1 MPLPDGSPFPPE
13 AQLANYRYWATCPYW
28 YRHEAVS
35 LALGLE
41 PEALSSVSIFNS
53 EKQVLAIP
61 QSRMTAG
68 HKLILAYLSYDRH
81 VTRRFGLMGYDGMY
95 LQVRPQDFLNWM
107 RQVGLPIP
115 GSMAEVIEGTSSED
129 DKPPTTSSGDESLGT
144 RERDSLLKLVIG
156 MAIAGYRYDP
166 KSSRG
171 PATTEIVNDLAKL
184 GIPLDPDTVR
194 KYLREA
200 RELLPP
206 EPE

>member
-13 AQLANYRYWATCPYW
+13 AQLANYRYWATCPDW

-35 LALGLE
+35 LALGLD
-41 PEALSSVSIFNS
+41 PETLSSVSIFNS

-68 HKLILAYLSYDRH
+68 HRLILAYLAYDRH
-81 VTRRFGLMGYDGMY
+81 VTRRFGLMGYNGMY
-95 LQVRPQDFLNWM
+95 LQVKPQDFLNWM

-115 GSMAEVIEGTSSED
+115 GGMAEGIEGTSPEN
-129 DKPPTTSSGDESLGT
+129 DKPPTAHSADESLGT
-144 RERDSLLKLVIG
+144 RERESLLKLVIG
-156 MAIAGYRYDP
+156 MAIEGYRYDP
-166 KSSRG
+166 KASRG
-171 PATTEIVNDLAKL
+171 AAAMEIVNDLAKL

-194 KYLREA
+194 KYLREG

-206 EPE
+206 ETE